1 MNRAK
6 HISGFILFLISIS
19 LQIYFIVSILRETH
33 NSIIFV
39 LFIPA
44 FFGLSSFFV
53 FFAINIGYN
62 ILVPLPWIQTDS
74 YYLSYNKSN
83 NIFDKTSQETILTIQ
98 IPVYTESFDSVLRE
112 TFENA
117 LELARE
123 YNKIHNTTINVFI
136 NDDGLFVVNE
146 NERNKRLTYYSNNQ
160 NELFFIARP
169 KENRAGKFKK
179 ASNMNFCLNIIE
191 NLRPNSLLFL
201 SNFFNFEFS
210 SNIETM
216 KLGKYIFLLDSDS
229 RIRMTNNENL
239 LDSLIKE
246 MEFDPAIGYL
256 QLKTNAR
263 TLDRSLMSPWEN
275 TISHFTDNIYD
286 ICFYTSCSN
295 GYLSPLIGHNCILN
309 WDIIREKLFIPVESQ
324 VIYES
329 ENISVQQLDNS
340 SVSSLAS
347 SSLVSSLSSSLA
359 SSSLVSSLSSSL
371 ASSSLVSSSLTS
383 YSLASFSSK
392 KYFYSIFSDFTYD
405 IENQKSHVFSK
416 KEYWREN
423 KVSEDF
429 ALSLDFQLQG
439 YYGKYIFYDCGMTEG
454 VSLNIHDEL
463 NKFTKYAYGVNE
475 ILFHPLSQWYNI
487 GILNQQFC
495 EFIVSNRISL
505 STKYVILSYMSSYYA
520 LSLSPLLSI
529 VNYFLVGWE
538 DGNRLIQKTNVS
550 FKIFISCIVLF
561 MGGSTLSNILF
572 KLKQQKTPP
581 FDIIKNEIIYGFI
594 LNIFFSGMPL
604 HLLEIQ
610 LRHFFNFPVSW
621 HTTSKEMEKRLT
633 IVEIIKRYPFN
644 YGFSLLTTS
653 IMIVFGLLSHPYQ
666 IRNIEGII
674 PLAISVGCHVVSPLL
689 LNYL

>member
-1 MNRAK
+1 
-6 HISGFILFLISIS
+6 
-19 LQIYFIVSILRETH
+19 
-33 NSIIFV
+33 
-39 LFIPA
+39 
-44 FFGLSSFFV
+44 
-53 FFAINIGYN
+53 
-62 ILVPLPWIQTDS
+62 
-74 YYLSYNKSN
+74 
-83 NIFDKTSQETILTIQ
+83 
-98 IPVYTESFDSVLRE
+98 
-112 TFENA
+112 
-117 LELARE
+117 
-123 YNKIHNTTINVFI
+123 
-136 NDDGLFVVNE
+136 
-146 NERNKRLTYYSNNQ
+146 
-160 NELFFIARP
+160 
-169 KENRAGKFKK
+169 
-179 ASNMNFCLNIIE
+179 
-191 NLRPNSLLFL
+191 
-201 SNFFNFEFS
+201 
-210 SNIETM
+210 
-216 KLGKYIFLLDSDS
+216 
-229 RIRMTNNENL
+229 
-239 LDSLIKE
+239 
-246 MEFDPAIGYL
+246 
-256 QLKTNAR
+256 
-263 TLDRSLMSPWEN
+263 
-275 TISHFTDNIYD
+275 
-286 ICFYTSCSN
+286 
-295 GYLSPLIGHNCILN
+295 
-309 WDIIREKLFIPVESQ
+309 
-324 VIYES
+324 
-329 ENISVQQLDNS
+329 
-340 SVSSLAS
+340 
-347 SSLVSSLSSSLA
+347 
-359 SSSLVSSLSSSL
+359 
-371 ASSSLVSSSLTS
+371 
-383 YSLASFSSK
+383 
-392 KYFYSIFSDFTYD
+392 
-405 IENQKSHVFSK
+405 
-416 KEYWREN
+416 
-423 KVSEDF
+423 
-429 ALSLDFQLQG
+429 
-439 YYGKYIFYDCGMTEG
+439 MTEG

-572 KLKQQKTPP
+572 KLKQQKTPL

>member
-74 YYLSYNKSN
+74 YYLSYNKPN
-83 NIFDKTSQETILTIQ
+83 IIFDKTSQETILTIQ

-263 TLDRSLMSPWEN
+263 TLDRSLMNPWEK

-324 VIYES
+324 VIYEF

-340 SVSSLAS
+340 SVSSLTSSSLVSSLS

-371 ASSSLVSSSLTS
+371 AS
-383 YSLASFSSK
+383 FSSK
-392 KYFYSIFSDFTYD
+392 EYFYSIFSDFTYD